1 MLIKSLFD
9 PSNMDVGQLENLAA
23 LRTLV
28 GYLGEREQCAW
39 WPSAFFAPGSSVFL
53 TPLFPRTQLLAQC
66 TGVTKAAA
74 LVHDERIGVGQVYH
88 LFRLPED
95 SEQGIHTAL
104 QDPVQGTRLMT
115 SIESQGAA
123 LASLLEFA
131 KAQHDVSIGPVLVGR
146 IGELRSP
153 EMLSVVAFHYH
164 HGFTT
169 GVQTF
174 PYFSGGRS

>member
-1 MLIKSLFD
+1 
-9 PSNMDVGQLENLAA
+9 MDVGQLENLAA

-66 TGVTKAAA
+66 NGVTQAAA

-95 SEQGIHTAL
+95 IEQGIHRLLNDEAVCQRVETRLVDQATAL
-104 QDPVQGTRLMT
+104 PALRGIAGPMPASGIGPTR
-115 SIESQGAA
+115 IG
-123 LASLLEFA
+123 
-131 KAQHDVSIGPVLVGR
+131 SIGGLRTQDAWPAAAARYLHAFEH
-146 IGELRSP
+146 GEQ
-153 EMLSVVAFHYH
+153 V
-164 HGFTT
+164 
-169 GVQTF
+169 F
-174 PYFSGGRS
+174 PYFSL